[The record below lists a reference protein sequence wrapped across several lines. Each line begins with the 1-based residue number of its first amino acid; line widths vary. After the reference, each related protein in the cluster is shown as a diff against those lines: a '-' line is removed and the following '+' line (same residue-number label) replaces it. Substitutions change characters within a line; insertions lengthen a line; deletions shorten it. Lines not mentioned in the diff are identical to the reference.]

1 MKALV
6 RYTERLAGTVQPPS
20 SKNYTTRYL
29 LAAALA
35 AGESLVRFP
44 ASSDDASAMQRCL
57 EDLGAQFRAGADAQ
71 GPFVA
76 VRGFGGRPRSPGCLD
91 PGNAGA
97 VLRLLMGVGALLPEV
112 RFATTYAT
120 SLGRRPHGDLLAALA
135 QLGVASESADGCLP
149 VVLRGGPPRGGAVTV
164 SGARSSQY
172 LSALLFLAP
181 LLADGMT
188 IAVTGGLVS
197 RPLVRTTLEVLRQA
211 GIQLEAD
218 DNLSTFRVA
227 GGQTYQ
233 PREYRVNGDWP
244 SSAAVLVAA
253 ALTRSC
259 VALPRL
265 SADSQG
271 EQAIVPVLRA
281 MGVDVVHQQDQV
293 TVTGGSPLRA
303 VAVDGDQATDMV
315 LAVLAAAAL
324 AGGTTRLYG
333 IANLRLKECDR
344 IAVPALELGRLG
356 VDIRAGASSLTVT
369 GNPAG
374 FAGGIAVAT
383 HHDHRVVQLL
393 TLVGLRCRDGL
404 TILEAENITKSYPAF
419 FDDLIKLGANISLV
433 H

>member
-6 RYTERLAGTVQPPS
+6 RYTERLAGRIEPPS

-57 EDLGAQFRAGADAQ
+57 ADLGAHLRPGVDAE
-71 GPFVA
+71 GPYVA

-112 RFATTYAT
+112 RFATAHAT
-120 SLGRRPHGDLLAALA
+120 SLGRRPHGDLLDALA
-135 QLGVASESADGCLP
+135 QLGVSSESSGGCLP
-149 VVLRGGPPRGGAVTV
+149 VVLRGGPPRGGSVTV

-181 LLADGMT
+181 LLPEGMT
-188 IAVTGGLVS
+188 IEVTGGLVS
-197 RPLVRTTLEVLRQA
+197 QPLVRTTVEVLRQA
-211 GIQLEAD
+211 GIELAASD
-218 DNLSTFRVA
+218 DLCTFRVP
-227 GGQTYQ
+227 GGQAFQ

-244 SSAAVLVAA
+244 SAAAVLVAA
-253 ALTRSC
+253 ALTRGR
-259 VALPRL
+259 VELPRL

-271 EQAIVPVLRA
+271 EQTIVPVLRA
-281 MGVDVVHQQDQV
+281 MGVDVTHDHEQV
-293 TVTGGSPLRA
+293 TVTGGLPLQA

-315 LAVLAAAAL
+315 LAVVAAAAL
-324 AGGTTRLYG
+324 ASGTSRIYG

-344 IAVPALELGRLG
+344 LAVPAQELGRLG
-356 VDIRAGASSLTVT
+356 VNIRPGVSSLTVT

-374 FAGGIAVAT
+374 FVGGMAVAT

-404 TILEAENITKSYPAF
+404 TILEAENVTKSYPAF
-419 FDDLIKLGANISLV
+419 FDDLIRLGANISLV
-433 H
+433 D